1 MVNNFEQI
9 RELLDFKS
17 DDDFYFLQILQRKK
31 DNKKGT
37 KVNGSN
43 NNSRLV
49 KAYYVKSVEHFD
61 FIVPEVIELCNIFNA
76 RAGFNLN
83 KRSFRKMALQHLKKV
98 TDQLINGSYDKAHK
112 AYSSVVGAFSNDTDK
127 KWVLDIDD
135 VDDVSSLLLNFINN
149 CEPKSKTLEDS
160 KIIALIPSK
169 SGFHVITKP
178 FNVMEFKKVYQEISI
193 HKNNPTNLYI
203 P

>member
-31 DNKKGT
+31 DNKNGT

-135 VDDVSSLLLNFINN
+135 VDDVSPLLLNFINN
-149 CEPKSKTLEDS
+149 CEPKSKSLEDS

-193 HKNNPTNLYI
+193 HKNNPTNLFI

>member
-1 MVNNFEQI
+1 MTNNFEQI

-112 AYSSVVGAFSNDTDK
+112 AYSSVVGSFSNDTDK

-135 VDDVSSLLLNFINN
+135 VDDVSPLLLNFINK
-149 CEPKSKTLEDS
+149 CEPKSKSLADG